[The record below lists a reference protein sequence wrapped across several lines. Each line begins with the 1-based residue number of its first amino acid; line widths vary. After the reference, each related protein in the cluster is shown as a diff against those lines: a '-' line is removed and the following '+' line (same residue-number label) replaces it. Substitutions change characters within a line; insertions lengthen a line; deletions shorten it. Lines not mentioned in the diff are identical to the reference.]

1 VLQRSGTKAHCGVSS
16 LRNHRE
22 KVMTNKSTRDELG
35 FYESLD
41 DGWARIFALMLG
53 TRQPNKAV
61 KKEFAVFVEK
71 ELKKS
76 NLELMFIAEDDIL
89 NYFTE
94 FLEYLMDGKEASQL
108 ELQLLNKK
116 LKTF

>member
-1 VLQRSGTKAHCGVSS
+1 MKA
-16 LRNHRE
+16 
-22 KVMTNKSTRDELG
+22 MTNKSKEDQLG

-41 DGWARIFALMLG
+41 DGWSRIFAMMLG
-53 TRQPNKAV
+53 TKQPKKSV

-76 NLELMFIAEDDIL
+76 NLDLMFIAEDDTL
-89 NYFTE
+89 NFFTK